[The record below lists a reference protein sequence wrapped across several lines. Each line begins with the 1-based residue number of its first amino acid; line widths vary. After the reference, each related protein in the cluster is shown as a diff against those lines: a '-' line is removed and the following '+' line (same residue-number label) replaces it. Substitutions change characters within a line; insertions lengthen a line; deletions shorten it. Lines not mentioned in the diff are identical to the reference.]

1 MATLPFTLF
10 VSTTPDRFLLNA
22 FNQRSNK
29 PIYAFYHFKPDPK
42 RPNPPAPVSE
52 DQSLI
57 YDLYGS
63 LEQTDSLVLT
73 ENDLLD
79 FLVNVTR
86 QTPPLDPYVTAQF
99 CDPRASFLFLGFG
112 FRHWYV
118 RILLHALKAAGHESQ
133 SLACQKSDLAFDN
146 VCRPNGRN
154 HRGYLSY
161 RIYKRYREARRCK
174 ARILFFATFA
184 RHMGWNHFRGLS
196 GRGEPRVISNKQQED
211 YWYRRANT
219 IRCSGI
225 DDTNM
230 FWVMFGSLLA
240 LGIFVI
246 IYARDADRSDAARL
260 VFGSIVPLIGTWVGT
275 VLGFYFGRENF
286 KAASTSITAASS
298 SITPQGKLET
308 TPVASL
314 GKKIQTTAKFQ
325 LGASDTKEDLTL
337 DKIESAFVVGSEVYE
352 RLPLLLAS
360 GAPYMVLHRST
371 LNEFL
376 LQKIKTDKTTDSKNY
391 TLAELLTS
399 EPWLP
404 ERSFAVVSMEA
415 TAAQAKVEMDKIPTC
430 SDIFVTE
437 NGTRHST
444 VSRWITDVN
453 LLEAA
458 RSLTI
463 E

>member
-1 MATLPFTLF
+1 MPARNRIWRSITFAGLTAAIIAGISVIAFTKDTERRDAARLVFYSLLP
-10 VSTTPDRFLLNA
+10 LLGTWVGTIFGVCLA
-22 FNQRSNK
+22 
-29 PIYAFYHFKPDPK
+29 
-42 RPNPPAPVSE
+42 E
-52 DQSLI
+52 E
-57 YDLYGS
+57 S
-63 LEQTDSLVLT
+63 LELSPINSKKIIGIA
-73 ENDLLD
+73 E
-79 FLVNVTR
+79 
-86 QTPPLDPYVTAQF
+86 
-99 CDPRASFLFLGFG
+99 
-112 FRHWYV
+112 
-118 RILLHALKAAGHESQ
+118 RIRSAAPGSM
-133 SLACQKSDLAFDN
+133 
-146 VCRPNGRN
+146 
-154 HRGYLSY
+154 
-161 RIYKRYREARRCK
+161 
-174 ARILFFATFA
+174 IL
-184 RHMGWNHFRGLS
+184 
-196 GRGEPRVISNKQQED
+196 
-211 YWYRRANT
+211 
-219 IRCSGI
+219 
-225 DDTNM
+225 NM